1 MRVGA
6 TEGGNGGSDGCGEGG
21 GAMEVGRAVAVMA
34 AGREVMGEAEMAMAK
49 QWRGR
54 CAKAAV

>member
-1 MRVGA
+1 
-6 TEGGNGGSDGCGEGG
+6 
-21 GAMEVGRAVAVMA
+21 MEVGRAVAVMA
-34 AGREVMGEAEMAMAK
+34 VGTEMMGEAEMAMAK

>member
-6 TEGGNGGSDGCGEGG
+6 TEGGHGGRGVGGAGG

-34 AGREVMGEAEMAMAK
+34 VGREVMGEAEMAMAK